1 MIIVICDDDRK
12 ELEEIQRICQQCC
25 NAEDKIITYSDSTE
39 LYKWLM
45 MENWNVDLFI
55 LDIEMPKMSGL
66 ELKQQISKMCIDTH
80 ILFVTS
86 HSEVMGNAFGKYVIG
101 FVDKKDYEGRIR
113 QSLREVREEIGKEST
128 IQVEDTNGI
137 HIFRPKEIVKIEAQ
151 HVYTRVERIL
161 YYDFDK
167 ESFKTEIK
175 EYRISLGKWAK
186 CLDSV
191 EFYQINRSLIINF
204 HYVERYNNMNEL
216 EFINGEKYAV
226 PIKKRKAVKIAYNQY
241 CIRKARYM

>member
-1 MIIVICDDDRK
+1 M
-12 ELEEIQRICQQCC
+12 
-25 NAEDKIITYSDSTE
+25 
-39 LYKWLM
+39 
-45 MENWNVDLFI
+45 
-55 LDIEMPKMSGL
+55 
-66 ELKQQISKMCIDTH
+66 
-80 ILFVTS
+80 
-86 HSEVMGNAFGKYVIG
+86 
-101 FVDKKDYEGRIR
+101 
-113 QSLREVREEIGKEST
+113 
-128 IQVEDTNGI
+128 
-137 HIFRPKEIVKIEAQ
+137 
-151 HVYTRVERIL
+151 ERIL

>member
-12 ELEEIQRICQQCC
+12 ELEGIQRICQQCC

-137 HIFRPKEIVKIEAQ
+137 HIFRPKEIVKIEAN
-151 HVYTRVERIL
+151 HIYTNVEVVQYFDR
-161 YYDFDK
+161 DK
-167 ESFKTEIK
+167 EQWVTRCSEHRISLK
-175 EYRISLGKWAK
+175 EWERYLDSELFYRIS
-186 CLDSV
+186 
-191 EFYQINRSLIINF
+191 RSLIVNFYNVKRINN
-204 HYVERYNNMNEL
+204 YNEV
-216 EFINGEKYAV
+216 EFINGERYEIPV
-226 PIKKRKAVKIAYNQY
+226 KKRKTVRTSYNQY
-241 CIRKARYM
+241 CMRKARCM

>member
-12 ELEEIQRICQQCC
+12 ELEGIQRICQQCC

-45 MENWNVDLFI
+45 MEHWNVDLFI

-80 ILFVTS
+80 ILFVTC
-86 HSEVMGNAFGKYVIG
+86 HSEAMGNAFGKYVIG

-128 IQVEDTNGI
+128 IQVEDANGI

-151 HVYTRVERIL
+151 HVYTCVERIL

-186 CLDSV
+186 CLDSE

-204 HYVERYNNMNEL
+204 HYVKRYNNMNEL

-226 PIKKRKAVKIAYNQY
+226 PTKKRKAVKMAYNQY